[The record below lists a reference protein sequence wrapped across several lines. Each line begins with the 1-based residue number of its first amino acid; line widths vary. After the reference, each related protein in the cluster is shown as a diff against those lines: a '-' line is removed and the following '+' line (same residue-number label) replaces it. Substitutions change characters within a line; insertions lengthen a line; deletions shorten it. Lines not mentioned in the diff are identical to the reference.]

1 MIASAGT
8 ALSTA
13 AMTVAALM
21 VATWLLSLALK
32 NASIVDIAWGLG
44 FVAVAWSVRFAVDGV
59 TARQNLLVALTSVWG
74 LRLGGYLFIR
84 NHGKGE
90 DFRYRAMRK
99 HWGPKFPIISL
110 LTVFTLQGVLM
121 YVVSLGVQL
130 GQAATSPS
138 LGVLAWVGVAVWVV
152 GLTFEAVGDWQL
164 AAFKRDPANQ
174 GKVMDRGLW
183 RYTRHPNYFGDFCVW
198 WGLFLVAAEAPVAWW
213 GIVGP
218 ALMSFLL
225 LRVSGVAMLEKTIG
239 KRRPGYEEYVRR
251 TSAFFPRPPKELT

>member
-183 RYTRHPNYFGDFCVW
+183 RYTRHPNYFGDACVW
-198 WGLFLVAAEAPVAWW
+198 WGIALVAAETGIGRW
-213 GIVGP
+213 GLLG
-218 ALMSFLL
+218 ALVMTVLL
-225 LRVSGVAMLEKTIG
+225 LRVSGVALLEKSLS
-239 KRRPGYEEYVRR
+239 RRKPGYAEYVAR
-251 TSAFFPRPPKELT
+251 TSAFVPPTA